1 MTTTWLITGSN
12 RGIGLEI
19 VKQLLASPENIVIAT
34 CRKPDAATA
43 LKGLET
49 GAAGK
54 LHVVPLDVSD
64 SASIKA
70 SAESLKDLL
79 EPQGLDYLINNAGVL
94 EGPDTAFD
102 FNEETFLRTFK
113 ANVVGPGL
121 TAQAYLPYL
130 ERGSKKTI
138 MNLSSSLG
146 SIGSSNY
153 GRQDSSYCI
162 TKTAV
167 NMLTYKQAAA
177 RKDIIAFAIDPGW
190 VSTDMGGPNADL
202 KPEVS
207 VAGLLKVI
215 TSITPEQSGKFLR
228 YNGEEVPW

>member
-1 MTTTWLITGSN
+1 MATTWLVTGSN

-19 VKQLLASPENIVIAT
+19 VKQLLASAENIVIAT
-34 CRKPDAATA
+34 CRRPDAATA
-43 LKGLET
+43 LKALEN

-54 LHVVPLDVSD
+54 LHVAPLDVSD
-64 SASIKA
+64 STSIKT

-79 EPQGLDYLINNAGVL
+79 EPQGLDYLINNAAVQ

-102 FNEETFLRTFK
+102 FNEEAFLRTFK

-130 ERGSKKTI
+130 EKGKKKTI
-138 MNLSSSLG
+138 MNLSSGIG
-146 SIGSSNY
+146 SIASDY
-153 GRQDSSYCI
+153 GPLHSSYCI

-167 NMLTYKQAAA
+167 NMLTSKQASA

-190 VSTDMGGPNADL
+190 VATDMGGPNADL

-215 TSITPEQSGKFLR
+215 TNITPEQSGKFLR